1 MGFIYKRIHWT
12 STVFPE
18 DNYNELEFQSNSNL
32 IFTKYDRKRRGDRQ
46 LGKQEQSLRV
56 DYFETGLLGIFEQ
69 QTQTVEQLRK
79 RKETTDPLATT
90 KTKSD
95 QSTTKLKMR
104 ERNHKACKTFDS
116 NEILP

>member
-18 DNYNELEFQSNSNL
+18 DTYNALEFQIIRNL
-32 IFTKYDRKRRGDRQ
+32 IFTKNDRKRSGDRQ
-46 LGKQEQSLRV
+46 SGKQEQSLRV
-56 DYFETGLLGIFEQ
+56 DNFETGLLGIFEQ

-79 RKETTDPLATT
+79 RKETTDSLATT

-95 QSTTKLKMR
+95 RSTTKLKTK
-104 ERNHKACKTFDS
+104 ERNLKACKTFDS
-116 NEILP
+116 NETLL